1 MAVVVV
7 TEEVVVGVLLAVA
20 VGVGMMVVGMVIG
33 NSFQG

>member
-1 MAVVVV
+1 MVVV
-7 TEEVVVGVLLAVA
+7 TEEVVAGVLLAVA

>member
-7 TEEVVVGVLLAVA
+7 TEEVVAGVLLAVA